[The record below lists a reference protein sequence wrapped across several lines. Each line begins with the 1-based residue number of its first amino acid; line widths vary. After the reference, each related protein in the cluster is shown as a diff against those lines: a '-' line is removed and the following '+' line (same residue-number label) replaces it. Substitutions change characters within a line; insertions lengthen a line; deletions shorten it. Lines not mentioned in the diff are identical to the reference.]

1 MKDIKVAK
9 WSGKVQLWI
18 FFQTA
23 ALKSNSHCLKPLK
36 SIHSQWL
43 QTMSLQ
49 KRKKRWQT
57 QRLIKKKK
65 SFTMDTWIVS
75 LEASCVA
82 AEMPRKYV
90 WGSGD
95 GQRLR

>member
-1 MKDIKVAK
+1 M
-9 WSGKVQLWI
+9 

-23 ALKSNSHCLKPLK
+23 AGKNPTTVSSQTIK
-36 SIHSQWL
+36 IHSL
-43 QTMSLQ
+43 PVIANNEDP

-65 SFTMDTWIVS
+65 SCTMDTWIVS

-90 WGSGD
+90 
-95 GQRLR
+95 

>member
-1 MKDIKVAK
+1 
-9 WSGKVQLWI
+9 
-18 FFQTA
+18 
-23 ALKSNSHCLKPLK
+23 
-36 SIHSQWL
+36 
-43 QTMSLQ
+43 
-49 KRKKRWQT
+49 
-57 QRLIKKKK
+57 
-65 SFTMDTWIVS
+65 MDTWIVS